1 MALAKADNV
10 QLLMLKNQAAS
21 VLFYEKAMYHTG
33 NQNAICG
40 KEEGGVSVTF
50 ARFTKLEFSKT
61 WQSTLLASSL
71 LFSLWK

>member
-40 KEEGGVSVTF
+40 KEEGGVRCLSYAIVF
-50 ARFTKLEFSKT
+50 PITKVIHT
-61 WQSTLLASSL
+61 Q
-71 LFSLWK
+71 